1 MCVGRGAAFTL
12 PVWPPSLLAARLV
25 PCCAPCCAVSPR
37 GVCRRVR
44 DEREHDVLMP
54 RCCCLWAGV
63 LGSGLCGTGVCL
75 WPGYYCCSQYQWRPS
90 LLLLLL

>member
-1 MCVGRGAAFTL
+1 M
-12 PVWPPSLLAARLV
+12 
-25 PCCAPCCAVSPR
+25 
-37 GVCRRVR
+37 R